1 MIRNV
6 DLDKHVPVKIILEVL
21 DGYFPRGSHKSFE
34 IEEGFGG
41 HYLDVDNE
49 EILNVDRAVED
60 MVEKAESAWR

>member
-6 DLDKHVPVKIILEVL
+6 DLDKQVSVKIILEVL
-21 DGYFPRGSHKSFE
+21 DEYFPREGHKSFKNA
-34 IEEGFGG
+34 EGFGG

-60 MVEKAESAWR
+60 MIEKAESAWR